1 MLRTRNFND
10 DLSLLRPQS
19 WNEHTGKV
27 ESYKRSATAMDR
39 IKEQIEV
46 QSAAIYSQILTLLEN
61 RQPGLETER
70 HSARRHVARNT
81 GNFLLY
87 CHLLANRFVLR

>member
-27 ESYKRSATAMDR
+27 ESYKRSATAVER

-46 QSAAIYSQILTLLEN
+46 QSDSIYSQTASLSEN

-70 HSARRHVARNT
+70 HSARRHVARNS

-87 CHLLANRFVLR
+87 CHLPAHRYVSR